1 MRPVTLLTCSAPCVL
16 CVWLRRCAAVW
27 WVARLFV
34 SLELCLS
41 SLLHV
46 LVFGNGIN
54 LIISRRTAAAS
65 TIQSDAAAYGV
76 GGKRE

>member
-1 MRPVTLLTCSAPCVL
+1 M
-16 CVWLRRCAAVW
+16 CALQTAVW

-46 LVFGNGIN
+46 LVFGKGLD
-54 LIISRRTAAAS
+54 LIVSRRAAAAS
-65 TIQSDAAAYGV
+65 PDPPDGGAF